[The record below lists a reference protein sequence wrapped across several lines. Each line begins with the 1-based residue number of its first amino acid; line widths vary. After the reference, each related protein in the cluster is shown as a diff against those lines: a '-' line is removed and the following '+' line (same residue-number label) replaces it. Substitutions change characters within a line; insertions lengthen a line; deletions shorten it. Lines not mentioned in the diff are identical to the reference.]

1 MIKGISLGDRI
12 KIAMLDLQTS
22 IEFSKPVRAISEP
35 FSDYTPSSS
44 VTQHREVGTRK
55 ENKNSSLNTIHS
67 NRVYGSTNNVGIS
80 SVYNSNISKP
90 SNISNVAASNSTI
103 EKEKSNDKK
112 KEKSFKIEKDLDETK
127 IPLINGEK
135 CQYVSQE
142 EYSSIMKKI
151 ISSDGVDIKTIT
163 DCIDETII
171 KMFKDAIEKQIKDK
185 GSEEC
190 SAEQIKDFMNYV
202 SKLLSDMNKEFK
214 NKKKEDE
221 KTSNN
226 VKEVDTTESVPAEE
240 VSVVENT
247 DEGNSAAF
255 SDTPFGVKDED
266 PLDDPFGNEI
276 IKKMIEETMK
286 EKSKGLT
293 PDQYQAIS
301 NDPVNPYIAFQNTME
316 EMQRNAVRAAQNQQQ
331 YEYVQTNNPG
341 AAPKK
346 ERPIIPKAGGF
357 AVDAPIKKYPPKA
370 EGDDI
375 KADVPIPVVTEPTPI
390 EKESAIIIP
399 PAPLPPA
406 PKQEPDKPRFDN
418 SAIIEKYPYMGKIEE
433 IALKNGIQI
442 DMRFNKGDIK
452 NNNGIILVFAY
463 NGSKVEMEKSFSID
477 TGVMIDRR
485 VKFYPMACEYGFEN
499 INPYYMTDKPPKDK
513 KTKTNGPILKEKMFD
528 DWFKGGEMNLSV
540 GKMYSEDDFELNKL
554 VAMITLPKRDIG
566 NNKEVEEAIRTRLTN
581 AMKAGYLQ
589 DILQNIPYGRFKF
602 KEDSVFGTI
611 DKHSKKP
618 ITNFTITTENVP
630 QFYAG
635 PFNSRDE
642 SIRIL
647 GCNRVAEMMFNKD
660 GEAVYSLID
669 KK

>member
-1 MIKGISLGDRI
+1 
-12 KIAMLDLQTS
+12 MLFGGLKVSDY
-22 IEFSKPVRAISEP
+22 IGMAISDLKSSAEYCQP
-35 FSDYTPSSS
+35 IKACYSSENEKSKTEGSSS
-44 VTQHREVGTRK
+44 VSFTKEEKEQNQWKCKNNMFNFNSSFKTNSNTRTVEDKPKQESCKEKK
-55 ENKNSSLNTIHS
+55 ENHPKND
-67 NRVYGSTNNVGIS
+67 
-80 SVYNSNISKP
+80 
-90 SNISNVAASNSTI
+90 
-103 EKEKSNDKK
+103 EKK
-112 KEKSFKIEKDLDETK
+112 KEDKSEEKKDIVDIK
-127 IPLINGEK
+127 IPLVNGDK

-142 EYSSIMKKI
+142 EYTSIMKNI
-151 ISSDGVDIKTIT
+151 ISSDNVNVEAVVDGIN
-163 DCIDETII
+163 ETIS
-171 KMFKDAIEKQIKDK
+171 KMFKDALETQLNDK
-185 GSEEC
+185 SFSNC
-190 SAEQIKDFMNYV
+190 SPEQIREFMDYV
-202 SKLLSDMNKEFK
+202 SELLSDVNKEFK
-214 NKKKEDE
+214 NKKKEDDN
-221 KTSNN
+221 KVSNN
-226 VKEVDTTESVPAEE
+226 VEEKVEAADTIPAED

-247 DEGNSAAF
+247 DEENSAAF
-255 SDTPFGVKDED
+255 SDIPFGVKDED
-266 PLDDPFGNEI
+266 PLDDLFGNEI
-276 IKKMIEETMK
+276 IKKMIEEMMK

-293 PDQYQAIS
+293 PDQYQTIS

-316 EMQRNAVRAAQNQQQ
+316 EMQRNAVQNQQH

-346 ERPIIPKAGGF
+346 ERPIVPKAGGF

-399 PAPLPPA
+399 PTPLPPA

-433 IALKNGIQI
+433 IALNNGIQI
-442 DMRFNKGDIK
+442 DMRFNKGDVK

-485 VKFYPMACEYGFEN
+485 IKFYPMACEYGFEN

-589 DILQNIPYGRFKF
+589 DILKNIPYGRFKF

-635 PFNSRDE
+635 PLNSRDE

>member
-1 MIKGISLGDRI
+1 MRIKGLTIMDWIRLG
-12 KIAMLDLQTS
+12 MLDLETS
-22 IEFSKPVRAISEP
+22 IKCSSIDYVIHPLPNAKSREAGSEENKSLFKACSDRTDLQTETVGDSKNNFVVEKLSEEDNSVFDEDHKNVTKNGKDLISIDLIPIFSEKGCEYVTQENYVAIMKNMLASENVSEEVITESISKTIAKMIEDTFAKVLENEKISEEKTLE
-35 FSDYTPSSS
+35 YTKQLTSILYSS
-44 VTQHREVGTRK
+44 
-55 ENKNSSLNTIHS
+55 IF
-67 NRVYGSTNNVGIS
+67 GIDKDTEE
-80 SVYNSNISKP
+80 NISKDP
-90 SNISNVAASNSTI
+90 VTTDT
-103 EKEKSNDKK
+103 KE
-112 KEKSFKIEKDLDETK
+112 E
-127 IPLINGEK
+127 
-135 CQYVSQE
+135 
-142 EYSSIMKKI
+142 
-151 ISSDGVDIKTIT
+151 
-163 DCIDETII
+163 
-171 KMFKDAIEKQIKDK
+171 
-185 GSEEC
+185 
-190 SAEQIKDFMNYV
+190 
-202 SKLLSDMNKEFK
+202 
-214 NKKKEDE
+214 
-221 KTSNN
+221 
-226 VKEVDTTESVPAEE
+226 
-240 VSVVENT
+240 
-247 DEGNSAAF
+247 NSAAF

-276 IKKMIEETMK
+276 IKKMIEEIMK
-286 EKSKGLT
+286 EKSRGLT